1 MQYIPQITSEGCG
14 SACLKMLLAIVQ
26 KDERYLYLNEDE
38 GHGPYS
44 YQDLLDIAKRYGVT
58 LIGIKIED
66 KDDLSHLTNFPMIIT
81 MVNADETT
89 HAVLLSQRKGKR
101 VKVHD
106 PNKGVMWKKIS
117 DITRFWDGTALTI
130 SHVERQTYERIIIDT
145 KDVKGEVISYLLQTM
160 IATFIALGTFLIKP
174 DGSPLWTL
182 VFMALSLVTEIA
194 LRGAL
199 LKRMQ
204 RFDKYIRRFYS
215 YVRPEHYFEFYRRGQ
230 EYKRSSLTMT
240 LNFIFYLLVVVLI
253 MTILLFNSLYFLIL
267 IATSFLTS
275 YLSVFFFAPY
285 KNQIAKDLE
294 VEEEALR
301 KEIVVE
307 GVELKVKTM
316 EIKAYRYAY
325 LEIANKIFAFALM
338 ILASIS
344 VSVIE
349 KGFNLTN
356 IVFYTCLS
364 MLLYQSLTPLFSYDY
379 RLAENLLMKARV
391 NNLVH
396 HHDEINSKKR

>member
-1 MQYIPQITSEGCG
+1 MHYIPQITSESCG

-38 GHGPYS
+38 DHGPYS
-44 YQDLLDIAKRYGVT
+44 YQDLVDIAQRYGVT
-58 LIGIKIED
+58 LIGVKIED
-66 KDDLSHLTNFPMIIT
+66 KDDLSHLTEFPMILT

-106 PNKGVMWKKIS
+106 PNKGVAWKKVS
-117 DITRFWDGTALTI
+117 DIKRFWDGTALTI
-130 SHVERQTYERIIIDT
+130 THVERQTYERIVINT
-145 KDVKGEVISYLLQTM
+145 KDVKGEFISYLLQTL

-174 DGSPLWTL
+174 DGSPLWPL

-204 RFDKYIRRFYS
+204 RFDKYLRRFYR
-215 YVRPEHYFEFYRRGQ
+215 YVRPKHYFEFYRRGQ
-230 EYKRSSLTMT
+230 DYKRSSLTMT
-240 LNFIFYLLVVVLI
+240 LNFIFYLLVVILI
-253 MTILLFNSLYFLIL
+253 ITISLFNSLYFLIL

-275 YLSVFFFAPY
+275 YLDVFFFAPY

-294 VEEEALR
+294 VEEGALR
-301 KEIVVE
+301 KERVVE
-307 GVELKVKTM
+307 GVELKVKNM
-316 EIKAYRYAY
+316 EVKAYRYAY
-325 LEIANKIFAFALM
+325 LEIANKIFAITLM
-338 ILASIS
+338 ILASVS

-349 KGFNLTN
+349 KSFNLTN
-356 IVFYTCLS
+356 IVFYTCISL
-364 MLLYQSLTPLFSYDY
+364 LLYQSLTPLFAYDR
-379 RLAENLLMKARV
+379 RLADNLLIKARV

-396 HHDEINSKKR
+396 HLDEINSKKH